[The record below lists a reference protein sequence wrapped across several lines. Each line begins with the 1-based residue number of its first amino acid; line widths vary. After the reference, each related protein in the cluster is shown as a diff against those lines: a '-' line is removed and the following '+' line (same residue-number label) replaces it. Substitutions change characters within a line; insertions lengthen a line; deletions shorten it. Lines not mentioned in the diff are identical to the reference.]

1 MWHRVVV
8 SVVLALL
15 VFSACSER
23 DDSASDKL
31 NAVSY
36 GYHYR
41 DLDSAERYALAALEV
56 SGGMGGHGR
65 GVAAALNNL
74 AFVRTMRMDYAGAE
88 RLLDSV
94 SMVTD
99 DQVELLIAHIQQMRL
114 CQRRSRNRD
123 FYDFRAQALRCLDRI
138 REEHPEGLSGGDI
151 DAGRL
156 VYAES
161 ELAIVLSTYYY
172 YVGLERQS
180 IAALEE
186 VGDLEGDTAQWLNY
200 LYNVGAGGI
209 ITTGSQE
216 EINAKEL
223 WYLEQ
228 CLALAREGGYPY
240 FEANALE
247 ALSEHGVNSI
257 ANAEEALRLF
267 MDYGDVYQT
276 AGAYRTLGTCYHGE
290 GDDST
295 ALYYLS
301 LALED
306 EKIEQ
311 APDLVASIYEQLS
324 VAYSG
329 VDDKES
335 SDAHRNIYLELQHET
350 RQDLYLQSR
359 AAQYEETARQQKLLM
374 SGVVASIVILVLL
387 LLLFY
392 YLHKRHRRKDSLSV
406 LLEPLRE
413 WQREEEHRCTEF
425 AEEME
430 ELSDERGAL
439 RVERERNER
448 LSMENRAKLSLVNM
462 TLPLIDRILH
472 EVHGGWS
479 RERIDYIREL
489 TEQINAQNDL
499 LTHWIQLRQGALS
512 LRIESFALQE
522 LFDVVSKSKMSFQL
536 KGIRLDVEPTDLTVK
551 ADRILTLFML
561 NTLADNARKF
571 TGEGGSVK
579 ISASRTPTYAEIS
592 VSDTGKGMS
601 KETLSHLFEHKVVV
615 DDEVGRKRGE
625 NGERS
630 HGFGLMNCRGII
642 EKYRKMSHI
651 FSVCTLEAESE
662 EGKGSR
668 LFFRLPL
675 GRVMSV
681 VLSLLLAVG
690 AQGESRGPSGY
701 SDRELLDKAYIY
713 SDSAYFSNINGT
725 YARTLAFAD
734 SCRKYLNA
742 HYLRERP
749 GGRELMLREG
759 DLSLPVPE
767 LAWYYDSV
775 RTNYDVILDIRNE
788 SAVAAL
794 ALHEWSLYAYN
805 NKVYTQLFKERSA
818 DSSLDEYCRMM
829 QQSETNRTIG
839 IVILILI
846 LGMILPAYYLLY
858 YRHRLNYR
866 FCVERIGKINE
877 ILLSERSASEKL
889 EQILPLASSEYPEEL
904 QVVVSEIVASLRSSV
919 LQQEQ
924 QFTDLELAKDEL
936 RRAEHENNNLHVSNS
951 VLDNCLSTLKHE
963 TMYYPSRI
971 RQLIDSDEHNMQAIE
986 EVVTY
991 YRELYALLSEQAMRQ
1006 LGSIRLHLSHVVLY
1020 GHDVLGDE
1028 TLLHYLFEILT
1039 RHEDDISGVV
1049 KDEKYVLYSVA
1060 QPQLHLT
1067 STELQNLFTPSEDHI
1082 PYLLCRQIVR
1092 DHSEATARRGCGIW
1106 AEEENGKT
1114 IIKITLPRWNHSK

>member
-1 MWHRVVV
+1 
-8 SVVLALL
+8 
-15 VFSACSER
+15 
-23 DDSASDKL
+23 
-31 NAVSY
+31 
-36 GYHYR
+36 
-41 DLDSAERYALAALEV
+41 
-56 SGGMGGHGR
+56 
-65 GVAAALNNL
+65 
-74 AFVRTMRMDYAGAE
+74 
-88 RLLDSV
+88 
-94 SMVTD
+94 
-99 DQVELLIAHIQQMRL
+99 
-114 CQRRSRNRD
+114 
-123 FYDFRAQALRCLDRI
+123 
-138 REEHPEGLSGGDI
+138 
-151 DAGRL
+151 

-172 YVGLERQS
+172 YVGMECQS

-223 WYLEQ
+223 LYLEQ

-311 APDLVASIYEQLS
+311 APDLVASIHEQLS

-448 LSMENRAKLSLVNM
+448 LSLENRAKLSLVNM

-551 ADRILTLFML
+551 ADRTLTLFML

-579 ISASRTPTYAEIS
+579 ISALRTPTYAEIS

-615 DDEVGRKRGE
+615 DDEVSRKRGE

-651 FSVCTLEAESE
+651 F
-662 EGKGSR
+662 R
-668 LFFRLPL
+668 
-675 GRVMSV
+675 
-681 VLSLLLAVG
+681 
-690 AQGESRGPSGY
+690 
-701 SDRELLDKAYIY
+701 
-713 SDSAYFSNINGT
+713 
-725 YARTLAFAD
+725 
-734 SCRKYLNA
+734 
-742 HYLRERP
+742 YLRQ
-749 GGRELMLREG
+749 
-759 DLSLPVPE
+759 
-767 LAWYYDSV
+767 
-775 RTNYDVILDIRNE
+775 E
-788 SAVAAL
+788 SANANV
-794 ALHEWSLYAYN
+794 
-805 NKVYTQLFKERSA
+805 
-818 DSSLDEYCRMM
+818 
-829 QQSETNRTIG
+829 
-839 IVILILI
+839 
-846 LGMILPAYYLLY
+846 
-858 YRHRLNYR
+858 
-866 FCVERIGKINE
+866 
-877 ILLSERSASEKL
+877 
-889 EQILPLASSEYPEEL
+889 
-904 QVVVSEIVASLRSSV
+904 
-919 LQQEQ
+919 
-924 QFTDLELAKDEL
+924 
-936 RRAEHENNNLHVSNS
+936 RA
-951 VLDNCLSTLKHE
+951 
-963 TMYYPSRI
+963 
-971 RQLIDSDEHNMQAIE
+971 
-986 EVVTY
+986 
-991 YRELYALLSEQAMRQ
+991 
-1006 LGSIRLHLSHVVLY
+1006 
-1020 GHDVLGDE
+1020 
-1028 TLLHYLFEILT
+1028 
-1039 RHEDDISGVV
+1039 
-1049 KDEKYVLYSVA
+1049 
-1060 QPQLHLT
+1060 
-1067 STELQNLFTPSEDHI
+1067 
-1082 PYLLCRQIVR
+1082 
-1092 DHSEATARRGCGIW
+1092 
-1106 AEEENGKT
+1106 
-1114 IIKITLPRWNHSK
+1114 